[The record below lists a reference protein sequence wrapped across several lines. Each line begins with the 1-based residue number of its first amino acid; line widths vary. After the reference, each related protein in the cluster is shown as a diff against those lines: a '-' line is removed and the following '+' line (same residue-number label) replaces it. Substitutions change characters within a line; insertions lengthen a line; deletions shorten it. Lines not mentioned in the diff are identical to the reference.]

1 MSSKRPMR
9 LARSGAREA
18 DIAGLAVASSIQ
30 WAIRKDVYDAEGQQ
44 KASVETLYIG

>member
-1 MSSKRPMR
+1 VR

-44 KASVETLYIG
+44 KASVETVYIG